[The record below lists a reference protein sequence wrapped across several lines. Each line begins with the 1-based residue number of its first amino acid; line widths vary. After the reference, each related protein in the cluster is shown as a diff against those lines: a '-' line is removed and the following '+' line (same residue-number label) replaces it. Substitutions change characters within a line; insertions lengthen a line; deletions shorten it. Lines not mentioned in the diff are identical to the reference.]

1 MIKAELRKLRA
12 LPATQVMINAAAQKI
27 EYDAQ
32 YGYGCAVRTKHVVT
46 NKYHRMVRIQQ
57 LGAYIKI
64 AVFYPKLLQKGIR
77 TPTYEI
83 YLNTEG
89 KEYITRE
96 LDEKGN
102 ETRWLTAM
110 AVNLGEDF
118 SDYTRRQRIYIN
130 PDGKRTL
137 QNLLIL
143 KPDAGQKGWERLIV
157 WQRRIKEEQIKLR
170 EEREVRPWDEDMQ
183 LVPNLPKSFPKW
195 MQRHA
200 ADEVYIIYDYGSK
213 EGWCT
218 KCQRMVPVKS
228 PRHNADAICPH
239 CKADAVY
246 KASGKCKTLATKEY
260 YAEIIQKMP
269 GGIVVR
275 SFYQT
280 QNFRGDYKKPR
291 VFTHEYKR
299 ILIWNDGTTRKYE
312 YDMYKNKYRRWIRD
326 KNYFAGKSETLYWS
340 TRSKLYKRNWSYL
353 KNETF
358 LKCSTIDLWDV
369 LPCGVVKYIVIER
382 GNPLVEKLVRI
393 GMFRMARDVI
403 RMDYDRK
410 LIDQK
415 QTELAKLL
423 KIDGSRL
430 KRLKAMDGNIAML
443 RWMQY
448 EKLANTIWPD
458 DMIKDF
464 GEAGFSTSAFNFL
477 PTPLSFVKC
486 WNYIKK
492 QMLISRGT
500 LGQILTTWRDYINM
514 ADQLKMNTKL
524 DQIARPKDLK
534 AAHDE
539 CVLLREKGDAKKE
552 AQKLAKK
559 WPKVNKQLPKLKKFE
574 YTADGYTIVAPE
586 SIEDIVMEGRILKH
600 CVHTCDYYFS
610 RIQTDESYLFFLRKA
625 KSPDVPWYTLEVEP
639 SGNIRQKRT
648 TGDNQN
654 KDFVAAVDFLK
665 KWQKYFA
672 KQLTKEE
679 KKLGEKSNKLRID
692 NYKNLRKNGN
702 KVWHGRLAGQLLA
715 DVLEADFMEV
725 M

>member
-12 LPATQVMINAAAQKI
+12 LPATQAMIKAAGEKI
-27 EYDAQ
+27 EYDEKRW
-32 YGYGCAVRTKHVVT
+32 YSNEIKHIVKD
-46 NKYHRMVRIQQ
+46 KYYKLLRIQQ
-57 LGAYIKI
+57 LGAYIKN
-64 AVFYPKLLQKGIR
+64 AVFYPRTLQEGIR

-96 LDEKGN
+96 LDEKGS

-110 AVNLGEDF
+110 AINLEENF
-118 SDYTRRQRIYIN
+118 CDYSRKQSIYIN

-137 QNLLIL
+137 QKLLAL
-143 KPDAGQKGWERLIV
+143 NPDNGQKGWDRLRA
-157 WQRRIKEEQIKLR
+157 WQQQIKEEQKKR
-170 EEREVRPWDEDMQ
+170 KEERETRPWDEDMK
-183 LVPNLPKSFPKW
+183 LVPKLPKSFQKW
-195 MQRHA
+195 MQRQA
-200 ADEVYIIYDYGSK
+200 ADDVYIIYDYGSK

-218 KCQRMVPVKS
+218 KCQSMVHLKN
-228 PRHNADAICPH
+228 PRHNAEAICPH
-239 CKADAVY
+239 CRANAIY
-246 KASGKCKTLATKEY
+246 KASGKCKTLAAGPY
-260 YAEIIQKMP
+260 YAEIIQKIP

-275 SFYQT
+275 SLYQT
-280 QNFRGDYKKPR
+280 QNFRGKYKNPGI
-291 VFTHEYKR
+291 FTHEYKR
-299 ILIWNDGTTRKYE
+299 ILIFTDGTVKKYDYE
-312 YDMYKNKYRRWIRD
+312 MYKNKYPRWILD
-326 KNYFAGKSETLYWS
+326 KKYFAGKSETFYWS
-340 TRSKLYKRNWSYL
+340 FRSKLYKRNWSYL

-358 LKCSTIDLWDV
+358 LKHSTVDLWDA
-369 LPCGVVKYIVIER
+369 LPCGVVKYIMIER
-382 GNPLVEKLVRI
+382 GNPAIEKLVRI

-403 RMDYDRK
+403 GMNYDK
-410 LIDQK
+410 KIFDQK

-423 KIDGSRL
+423 KVDGSRL
-430 KRLKAMDGNIAML
+430 KRMKEMDANVDML

-458 DMIKDF
+458 EMIKDF
-464 GEAGFSTSAFNFL
+464 GNAGFNTSEFNFL
-477 PTPLSFVKC
+477 HTPISFVKC
-486 WNYIKK
+486 HNYLKK
-492 QMLISRGT
+492 QILLSCGT
-500 LGQILTTWRDYINM
+500 MYQTLTTWRDYINM

-654 KDFVAAVDFLK
+654 KDFMAAVGFLK
-665 KWQKYFA
+665 KWQKYFS
-672 KQLTKEE
+672 KQLTEEE
-679 KKLGEKSNKLRID
+679 KKLGEKSNRMRID

>member
-12 LPATQVMINAAAQKI
+12 LPPTPAMIKAAAQKI
-27 EYDAQ
+27 EYDEKRW
-32 YGYGCAVRTKHVVT
+32 YSNEIKHIVKD
-46 NKYHRMVRIQQ
+46 KYYKLLRIQQ

-64 AVFYPKLLQKGIR
+64 AVFYPKSLQAGIR

-96 LDEKGN
+96 LDEKGS

-110 AVNLGEDF
+110 AINLGENF
-118 SDYTRRQRIYIN
+118 CDYSRKQSIYIN

-137 QNLLIL
+137 QKLLAL
-143 KPDAGQKGWERLIV
+143 NPDNGQKGWDRLRA
-157 WQRRIKEEQIKLR
+157 WQQQIKEEQKKHK
-170 EEREVRPWDEDMQ
+170 EERETRPWDEDMK
-183 LVPNLPKSFPKW
+183 LVPKLPKSFQKW
-195 MQRHA
+195 MQRQA
-200 ADEVYIIYDYGSK
+200 ADDVYIIYDYGSK

-218 KCQRMVPVKS
+218 KCQSMVHLKN
-228 PRHNADAICPH
+228 PRHNAEAICPH
-239 CKADAVY
+239 CRANAIY
-246 KASGKCKTLATKEY
+246 KASGKCKTLAAGPY
-260 YAEIIQKMP
+260 YAEIIQKIP

-275 SFYQT
+275 SLYQT
-280 QNFRGDYKKPR
+280 QNFRGKYKNPGI
-291 VFTHEYKR
+291 FTHEYKR
-299 ILIWNDGTTRKYE
+299 ILIFTDGTVKKYDYE
-312 YDMYKNKYRRWIRD
+312 MYKNKYQRWILD
-326 KNYFAGKSETLYWS
+326 KKYFAGKSETFYWS
-340 TRSKLYKRNWSYL
+340 FRSKLYKRNWSYL

-358 LKCSTIDLWDV
+358 LKHSTVDLWDA
-369 LPCGVVKYIVIER
+369 LPCGVVKYIMIER
-382 GNPLVEKLVRI
+382 GNPAIEKLVRI

-403 RMDYDRK
+403 GMNYDK
-410 LIDQK
+410 KIFDQK

-423 KIDGSRL
+423 KVDGSRL
-430 KRLKAMDGNIAML
+430 KRMKEMDANVDML

-458 DMIKDF
+458 EMIKDF
-464 GEAGFSTSAFNFL
+464 GNAGFNTSEFNFL
-477 PTPLSFVKC
+477 HTPISFVKC
-486 WNYIKK
+486 HNYLKK
-492 QMLISRGT
+492 QMLLSCGT
-500 LGQILTTWRDYINM
+500 MYQTLTTWRDYINM

-524 DQIARPKDLK
+524 DQIAKPKDLK

-539 CVLLREKGDAKKE
+539 CILLREKGTAKKE
-552 AQKLAKK
+552 AQQLAKK

-600 CVHTCDYYFS
+600 CVHTCDYYFD
-610 RIQTDESYLFFLRKA
+610 RIQKDESYLFFLRKA
-625 KSPDVPWYTLEVEP
+625 KSQDVPWYTLEVEP

-648 TGDNQN
+648 TGDKQN
-654 KDFVAAVDFLK
+654 KDLEAGVAFLK
-665 KWQKYFA
+665 KWQKYFV

-679 KKLGEKSNKLRID
+679 KKLGEKANKLRID

-702 KVWHGRLAGQLLA
+702 RVWHGKLAGQLLA
-715 DVLEADFMEV
+715 DVLEADFMGV

>member
-12 LPATQVMINAAAQKI
+12 LPATQAMIKAAGEKI
-27 EYDAQ
+27 EYDEK
-32 YGYGCAVRTKHVVT
+32 RWFSNEIKHIVKD
-46 NKYHRMVRIQQ
+46 KYYKLLRIQQ

-64 AVFYPKLLQKGIR
+64 AVFYPKSLQAGIR

-96 LDEKGN
+96 LDEKGS

-110 AVNLGEDF
+110 AINLGENF
-118 SDYTRRQRIYIN
+118 CDYSRKQSIYIN

-137 QNLLIL
+137 QKLLAL
-143 KPDAGQKGWERLIV
+143 NPDNGQKGWDRLRA
-157 WQRRIKEEQIKLR
+157 WQQQIKEEQIKR
-170 EEREVRPWDEDMQ
+170 KEERETRPWDEDMK
-183 LVPNLPKSFPKW
+183 LVPKLPKSFPKW
-195 MQRHA
+195 MQRQA
-200 ADEVYIIYDYGSK
+200 ADDVYIIYDYGSK

-228 PRHNADAICPH
+228 PRHNAEATCPH
-239 CKADAVY
+239 CKANAVY
-246 KASGKCKTLATKEY
+246 KASGKYKALAAGPY
-260 YAEIIQKMP
+260 YAEIIQKIP

-275 SFYQT
+275 SLYQT
-280 QNFRGDYKKPR
+280 QNFRGKYKNPGI
-291 VFTHEYKR
+291 FTHEYKR
-299 ILIWNDGTTRKYE
+299 ILIFTDGTVKKYDYE
-312 YDMYKNKYRRWIRD
+312 MYKNKYQRWILD
-326 KNYFAGKSETLYWS
+326 KKYFAGKSETFYWS
-340 TRSKLYKRNWSYL
+340 VRSKLYKRNWSYL

-358 LKCSTIDLWDV
+358 LKYSTIDLWDV
-369 LPCGVVKYIVIER
+369 LPCGAVRYMVTER

-403 RMDYDRK
+403 GMNYDSK

-423 KIDGSRL
+423 KIDSSRL
-430 KRLKAMDGNIAML
+430 KRLKKMDANVDML

-448 EKLANTIWPD
+448 EKLVNKIWPD
-458 DMIKDF
+458 DMIRDF
-464 GEAGFSTSAFNFL
+464 GEAGFSTSEFNFL
-477 PTPLSFVKC
+477 PTPISFVKC

-492 QMLISRGT
+492 QMLISSGT
-500 LGQILTTWRDYINM
+500 MWQTLITWRDYINM

-524 DQIARPKDLK
+524 DQIAKPKDLK

-539 CVLLREKGDAKKE
+539 CILLREKGAAKKE
-552 AQKLAKK
+552 AQQLAKK

-600 CVHTCDYYFS
+600 CVHTCDYYFD
-610 RIQTDESYLFFLRKA
+610 RIQKDESYLFFLRKA

-654 KDFVAAVDFLK
+654 KDFMAAVGFLK

-679 KKLGEKSNKLRID
+679 KKLGEKANKLRID

-702 KVWHGRLAGQLLA
+702 RVWHGKLAGQLLA

>member
-12 LPATQVMINAAAQKI
+12 LPATQAMIKAAGEKI
-27 EYDAQ
+27 EYDEKRW
-32 YGYGCAVRTKHVVT
+32 YSNKIKHIVKD
-46 NKYHRMVRIQQ
+46 KYYKLLRIQQ

-64 AVFYPKLLQKGIR
+64 AVFYPKSLQEGII

-96 LDEKGN
+96 LDEKGS

-110 AVNLGEDF
+110 AINLGENF
-118 SDYTRRQRIYIN
+118 CDYSRKQSIYIN

-137 QNLLIL
+137 QKLLAL
-143 KPDAGQKGWERLIV
+143 NPDNGQKGWDRLRA
-157 WQRRIKEEQIKLR
+157 WQQQIKEEQKKHK
-170 EEREVRPWDEDMQ
+170 EERETRPWDEDMK
-183 LVPNLPKSFPKW
+183 LVPKLPKSFQKW
-195 MQRHA
+195 MQRQA
-200 ADEVYIIYDYGSK
+200 ADDVYIIYDYGSK

-218 KCQRMVPVKS
+218 KCQSMVHLKN
-228 PRHNADAICPH
+228 PRHNAEAICPH
-239 CKADAVY
+239 CRANAIY
-246 KASGKCKTLATKEY
+246 KASGKCKTLAAGPY
-260 YAEIIQKMP
+260 YAEIIQKIP

-275 SFYQT
+275 SLYQT
-280 QNFRGDYKKPR
+280 QNFRGKYKNPGI
-291 VFTHEYKR
+291 FTHEYKR
-299 ILIWNDGTTRKYE
+299 ILIFTDGTVKKYDYE
-312 YDMYKNKYRRWIRD
+312 MYKNKYQRWILD
-326 KNYFAGKSETLYWS
+326 KKYFAGKSETFYWS
-340 TRSKLYKRNWSYL
+340 FRSKLYKRNWSYL

-358 LKCSTIDLWDV
+358 LKHSTVDLWDA
-369 LPCGVVKYIVIER
+369 LPCGVVKYIMIER
-382 GNPLVEKLVRI
+382 GNPAIEKLVRI

-403 RMDYDRK
+403 GMNYDK
-410 LIDQK
+410 KIFDQK

-423 KIDGSRL
+423 KVDGSRL
-430 KRLKAMDGNIAML
+430 KRMKEMDANVDML

-458 DMIKDF
+458 EMIKDF
-464 GEAGFSTSAFNFL
+464 GNAGFNTSEFNFL
-477 PTPLSFVKC
+477 HTPISFVKC
-486 WNYIKK
+486 HNYLKK
-492 QMLISRGT
+492 QMLISCGT
-500 LGQILTTWRDYINM
+500 MYQTLTTWRDYINM

-539 CVLLREKGDAKKE
+539 CVLLREKGDEKKE

-654 KDFVAAVDFLK
+654 KDFMAAVGFLK
-665 KWQKYFA
+665 KWQKYFS
-672 KQLTKEE
+672 KQLTEEE
-679 KKLGEKSNKLRID
+679 KKLGEKSNRMRID

>member
-12 LPATQVMINAAAQKI
+12 LPATQAMIKAAGEKI
-27 EYDAQ
+27 EYDEKRW
-32 YGYGCAVRTKHVVT
+32 YSNEIKHIVKD
-46 NKYHRMVRIQQ
+46 KYYKLLRIQQ

-64 AVFYPKLLQKGIR
+64 AVFYPKSLQEGIR

-96 LDEKGN
+96 LDEKGS

-110 AVNLGEDF
+110 AINLEENF
-118 SDYTRRQRIYIN
+118 CDYSRKQSIYIN

-137 QNLLIL
+137 QKLLAL
-143 KPDAGQKGWERLIV
+143 NPDNGQKGWDRLRA
-157 WQRRIKEEQIKLR
+157 WQQQIKEEQKKR
-170 EEREVRPWDEDMQ
+170 KEERETRPWDEDMK
-183 LVPNLPKSFPKW
+183 LVPKLPKSFQKW
-195 MQRHA
+195 MQRQA
-200 ADEVYIIYDYGSK
+200 ADDVYIIYDYGSK

-218 KCQRMVPVKS
+218 KCQSMVHLKN
-228 PRHNADAICPH
+228 PRHNAEAICPH
-239 CKADAVY
+239 CRANAIY
-246 KASGKCKTLATKEY
+246 KASGKCKTLAAGPY
-260 YAEIIQKMP
+260 YAEIIQKIP

-275 SFYQT
+275 SLYQT
-280 QNFRGDYKKPR
+280 QNFRGKYKNPGI
-291 VFTHEYKR
+291 FTHEYKR
-299 ILIWNDGTTRKYE
+299 ILIFTDGTVKKYDYE
-312 YDMYKNKYRRWIRD
+312 MYKNKYPRWILD
-326 KNYFAGKSETLYWS
+326 KKYFAGKSETFYWS
-340 TRSKLYKRNWSYL
+340 FRSKLYKRNWSYL

-358 LKCSTIDLWDV
+358 LKHSTVDLWDA
-369 LPCGVVKYIVIER
+369 LPCGVVKYIMIER
-382 GNPLVEKLVRI
+382 GNPAIEKLVRI

-403 RMDYDRK
+403 GMNYDK
-410 LIDQK
+410 KIFDQK

-423 KIDGSRL
+423 KVDGSRL
-430 KRLKAMDGNIAML
+430 KRMKEMDANVDML

-458 DMIKDF
+458 EMIKDF
-464 GEAGFSTSAFNFL
+464 GNAGFNTSEFNFL
-477 PTPLSFVKC
+477 HTPISFVKC
-486 WNYIKK
+486 HNYLKK
-492 QMLISRGT
+492 QILLSCGT
-500 LGQILTTWRDYINM
+500 MYQTLTTWRDYINM

-654 KDFVAAVDFLK
+654 KDFMAAVGFLK
-665 KWQKYFA
+665 KWQKYFS
-672 KQLTKEE
+672 KQLTEEE
-679 KKLGEKSNKLRID
+679 KKLGEKSNRMRID

>member
-12 LPATQVMINAAAQKI
+12 LPPTPAMIRAAGEKI
-27 EYDAQ
+27 EYDEKRW
-32 YGYGCAVRTKHVVT
+32 YSNEIKHIVKD
-46 NKYHRMVRIQQ
+46 KYYKLLRIQQ

-64 AVFYPKLLQKGIR
+64 AVFYPKSLQEGIR

-96 LDEKGN
+96 LDEKGS

-110 AVNLGEDF
+110 AINLGENF
-118 SDYTRRQRIYIN
+118 CDYSRKQSIYIN

-137 QNLLIL
+137 QKLLAL
-143 KPDAGQKGWERLIV
+143 NPDNGQKGWDRLRA
-157 WQRRIKEEQIKLR
+157 WQQQIKEEQKKHK
-170 EEREVRPWDEDMQ
+170 EERETRPWDEDMK
-183 LVPNLPKSFPKW
+183 LVPKIPKSFQKW
-195 MQRHA
+195 MQRQA
-200 ADEVYIIYDYGSK
+200 ADDVYIIYDYGSK

-218 KCQRMVPVKS
+218 KCQSMVHLKN
-228 PRHNADAICPH
+228 PRHNAKAACPH
-239 CKADAVY
+239 CRANAIY
-246 KASGKCKTLATKEY
+246 KASGKCKTLAAGPY
-260 YAEIIQKMP
+260 YAEIIQKIP

-275 SFYQT
+275 SLYQT
-280 QNFRGDYKKPR
+280 QNFRGKYKNPGI
-291 VFTHEYKR
+291 FTHEYKR
-299 ILIWNDGTTRKYE
+299 ILIFTDGTVKKYDYE
-312 YDMYKNKYRRWIRD
+312 MYKNKYQRWILD
-326 KNYFAGKSETLYWS
+326 KKYFAGKSETFYWS
-340 TRSKLYKRNWSYL
+340 FRSKLYKRNWSYL

-358 LKCSTIDLWDV
+358 LKHSTVDLWDA
-369 LPCGVVKYIVIER
+369 LPCGVVKYIMIER
-382 GNPLVEKLVRI
+382 GNPAIEKLVRI

-403 RMDYDRK
+403 GMNYDK
-410 LIDQK
+410 KIFDQK

-423 KIDGSRL
+423 KVDGSRL
-430 KRLKAMDGNIAML
+430 KRMKEMDANVDML

-458 DMIKDF
+458 EMIKDF
-464 GEAGFSTSAFNFL
+464 GNAGFNTSEFNFL
-477 PTPLSFVKC
+477 HTPISFVKC
-486 WNYIKK
+486 HNYLKK
-492 QMLISRGT
+492 QMLISCGT
-500 LGQILTTWRDYINM
+500 MYQTLTTWRDYINM

-600 CVHTCDYYFS
+600 CVHTCDYYFD
-610 RIQTDESYLFFLRKA
+610 RIQKDESYLFFLRKA
-625 KSPDVPWYTLEVEP
+625 KSQDVPWYTLEVEP

-648 TGDNQN
+648 TGDKQN
-654 KDFVAAVDFLK
+654 KDLEAGVAFLK
-665 KWQKYFA
+665 KWQKYFV

-679 KKLGEKSNKLRID
+679 KKLGEKANKLRID

-702 KVWHGRLAGQLLA
+702 RVWHGKLAGQLLA
-715 DVLEADFMEV
+715 DVLEADFMGV

>member
-12 LPATQVMINAAAQKI
+12 LPATQAMIKAAGEKI
-27 EYDAQ
+27 EYDEKRW
-32 YGYGCAVRTKHVVT
+32 YSNEIKHIVKD
-46 NKYHRMVRIQQ
+46 KYYKLLRIQQ

-64 AVFYPKLLQKGIR
+64 AVFYPKSLQEGIR

-96 LDEKGN
+96 LDEKGS

-110 AVNLGEDF
+110 AINLEENF
-118 SDYTRRQRIYIN
+118 CDYSRKQSIYIN

-137 QNLLIL
+137 QKLLAL
-143 KPDAGQKGWERLIV
+143 NPDNGQKGWDRLRA
-157 WQRRIKEEQIKLR
+157 WQQQIKEEQKKR
-170 EEREVRPWDEDMQ
+170 KEERETRPWDEDMK
-183 LVPNLPKSFPKW
+183 LVPKLPKSFQKW
-195 MQRHA
+195 MQRQA
-200 ADEVYIIYDYGSK
+200 ADDVYIIYDYGSK

-218 KCQRMVPVKS
+218 KCQSMVHLKN
-228 PRHNADAICPH
+228 PRHNAEAACPH
-239 CKADAVY
+239 CRANAIY
-246 KASGKCKTLATKEY
+246 KASGKCKTLAAGPY
-260 YAEIIQKMP
+260 YAEIIQKIP

-275 SFYQT
+275 SLYQT
-280 QNFRGDYKKPR
+280 QNFRGKYKNPGI
-291 VFTHEYKR
+291 FTHEYKR
-299 ILIWNDGTTRKYE
+299 ILIFTDGTVKKYDYE
-312 YDMYKNKYRRWIRD
+312 MYKNKYPRWILD
-326 KNYFAGKSETLYWS
+326 KKYFAGKSETFYWS
-340 TRSKLYKRNWSYL
+340 FRSKLYKRNWSYL

-358 LKCSTIDLWDV
+358 LKHSTVDLWDA
-369 LPCGVVKYIVIER
+369 LPCGVVKYIMIER
-382 GNPLVEKLVRI
+382 GNPAIEKLVRI

-403 RMDYDRK
+403 GMNYDK
-410 LIDQK
+410 KIFDQK

-423 KIDGSRL
+423 KVDGSRL
-430 KRLKAMDGNIAML
+430 KRMKEMDANVDML

-458 DMIKDF
+458 EMIKDF
-464 GEAGFSTSAFNFL
+464 GNAGFNTSEFNFL
-477 PTPLSFVKC
+477 HTPISFVKC
-486 WNYIKK
+486 HNYLKK
-492 QMLISRGT
+492 QILLSCGT
-500 LGQILTTWRDYINM
+500 MYQTLTTWRDYINM

-654 KDFVAAVDFLK
+654 KDFMAAVGFLK

-679 KKLGEKSNKLRID
+679 KKLGEKANKLRID

>member
-12 LPATQVMINAAAQKI
+12 LPPTPAMIRAAGEKI
-27 EYDAQ
+27 EYDEKRW
-32 YGYGCAVRTKHVVT
+32 YSNEIKHIVKD
-46 NKYHRMVRIQQ
+46 KYYKLLRIQQ

-64 AVFYPKLLQKGIR
+64 AVFYPKSLQKGIR

-96 LDEKGN
+96 LDEKGS

-110 AVNLGEDF
+110 VINLGENF
-118 SDYTRRQRIYIN
+118 CDYSRKQSIYIN

-137 QNLLIL
+137 QKLLAL
-143 KPDAGQKGWERLIV
+143 NPDNGQKGWDRLRA
-157 WQRRIKEEQIKLR
+157 WQQQIKEEQKKR
-170 EEREVRPWDEDMQ
+170 KEERETRPWDEDMK
-183 LVPNLPKSFPKW
+183 LVPKLPKSFQKW
-195 MQRHA
+195 MQRQA
-200 ADEVYIIYDYGSK
+200 ADDVYIIYDYGSK

-218 KCQRMVPVKS
+218 KCQSMVHLKN
-228 PRHNADAICPH
+228 PRHNAEAACPH
-239 CKADAVY
+239 CRANAIY
-246 KASGKCKTLATKEY
+246 KASGKCKTLAAGPY
-260 YAEIIQKMP
+260 YAEIIQKIP

-275 SFYQT
+275 SLYQT
-280 QNFRGDYKKPR
+280 QNFRGKYKNPGI
-291 VFTHEYKR
+291 FTHEYKR
-299 ILIWNDGTTRKYE
+299 ILIFTDGTVKKYDYE
-312 YDMYKNKYRRWIRD
+312 IYKNKYQRWILD
-326 KNYFAGKSETLYWS
+326 KKYFAGKSETFYWS
-340 TRSKLYKRNWSYL
+340 VRSKLYKRNWSYL

-358 LKCSTIDLWDV
+358 LKHSTVDLWDV
-369 LPCGVVKYIVIER
+369 LPCGVVKYIMIER
-382 GNPLVEKLVRI
+382 GNPAIEKLVRI

-403 RMDYDRK
+403 GMNYDK
-410 LIDQK
+410 KIFDQK

-423 KIDGSRL
+423 KVDGSRL
-430 KRLKAMDGNIAML
+430 KRMKEMDANVDML

-448 EKLANTIWPD
+448 EKLVNKIWPD

-464 GEAGFSTSAFNFL
+464 GEAGLSTSAFNFL

-486 WNYIKK
+486 WNYTKK
-492 QMLISRGT
+492 QMQISRGT
-500 LGQILTTWRDYINM
+500 LWQTITTWRDYINM
-514 ADQLKMNTKL
+514 AEQLKMNTKL

-552 AQKLAKK
+552 AQMLAKK

-600 CVHTCDYYFS
+600 CVHICDYYFS

-625 KSPDVPWYTLEVEP
+625 KSPDMPWYTLEVEP

-654 KDFVAAVDFLK
+654 KDFMAAVDFLK
-665 KWQKYFA
+665 KWQKYFV

-679 KKLGEKSNKLRID
+679 KKLGEKSNRLRID